1 MARLRW
7 LFGLALLATTSVL
20 VSCGADPTP
29 TPPPPPTATP
39 TPVPAEA
46 PTAAPADAMEE
57 PTPTA
62 MMMEEHDPVTV
73 NLLATLNF
81 MAEIVE
87 PMRRIL
93 EEQES
98 FVSMTVE
105 DTTGGP
111 SAGWVIFNQIEEDQ
125 RKLMIPWTLEN
136 DHHLAESGLSPRFPE
151 GVQGPPMVLMKVGPL
166 GCSGVGTL
174 DPDIVTFADLD
185 GKTLQGGTRPSLRH
199 IDAAIALGIEV
210 NHVEHGTSDV
220 TVRELKNGQI
230 DASYYHMTGH
240 TRPTPL
246 LLQLL
251 QEQDGGFY
259 FVDVKPA
266 IEAIQEQ
273 FPGKWPYMFPV
284 PLFAGELKETWNLGT
299 DPIRG
304 DVSHCFGG
312 QNPYFAVSAEM
323 DEEVA
328 YEIVYQTVKNREDFR
343 RFLTGD
349 IDAIVDTLGM
359 TYRPQRDYH
368 PGARRAF
375 EDLGY
380 PYGLEATIEY
390 QKQRAAEHGQSF
402 EPPQFFLDLINQ

>member
-1 MARLRW
+1 MARLKW
-7 LFGLALLATTSVL
+7 LLGAALLATTLLL
-20 VSCGADPTP
+20 VSCGSDPTP
-29 TPPPPPTATP
+29 TPPPPTP
-39 TPVPAEA
+39 TPVP
-46 PTAAPADAMEE
+46 AMEE
-57 PTPTA
+57 PTPTVP
-62 MMMEEHDPVTV
+62 MQEPVTV

-93 EEQES
+93 EEQGS

-111 SAGWVIFNQIEEDQ
+111 AAGWVIFNQIEEAQ
-125 RKLMIPWTLEN
+125 RKVMIPWTLEN
-136 DHHLAESGLSPRFPE
+136 DHHLATAGFSARFPD
-151 GVQGPPMVLMKVGPL
+151 GVMGPPMVLMKVGPL

-174 DPDIVTFADLD
+174 DPDILTFADLD
-185 GKTLQGGTRPSLRH
+185 GKTLQGGTRPSVRH
-199 IDAAIALGIEV
+199 YDAAVALGIDV

-251 QEQDGGFY
+251 QEQDGAFY

-284 PLFAGELKETWNLGT
+284 PLFAGELKETWNLAT
-299 DPIRG
+299 DPIRS

-323 DEEVA
+323 DEDVA
-328 YEIVYQTVKNREDFR
+328 YEIVYQTVKNRADFG

-368 PGARRAF
+368 PGARAAF

-390 QKQRAAEHGQSF
+390 QKQRAAEHGQEF
-402 EPPQFFLDLINQ
+402 EAPQFFLDLINQ